1 MKIGILNPGKMG
13 SSLAIAAQMNG
24 HEVIWASEGRSEM
37 TADRAETIMLRD
49 VLTIENMCKESDVI
63 VSICM
68 GAGVFPNAKAVV
80 ESKFKG
86 IYVDANHV
94 GSKSSELHLGNLL
107 NENEI
112 RYVEASIY
120 GWPYPHEPNPDAE
133 RTMYLSCDGEDN
145 FDAFTVFDCFNG
157 AIFECLVSE
166 KESAKE
172 IKRSREVADRSDC
185 APFVNHGYGVVEFH
199 NVMADMG
206 DEFVDRY
213 MERRKLTEPSDYYID
228 DDGFYVNRG
237 GYRFTPDQIE
247 NAPRRFLNL
256 LPSEATDDE
265 VKFHSEIETAIGK
278 SLNAYKGIFPEIVD
292 CMRWRSDA
300 HIAEYPEGSG
310 MGMHHDN
317 AIGGA
322 GENENPVFNVLSI
335 SLILS
340 DRCTGGELVFKHP
353 NVEIAPV
360 KGNLII
366 YPSGFLGAHA
376 VNDIKSGTRIS
387 YLEFVGQGDRSG
399 QIKPI

>member
-1 MKIGILNPGKMG
+1 
-13 SSLAIAAQMNG
+13 
-24 HEVIWASEGRSEM
+24 
-37 TADRAETIMLRD
+37 
-49 VLTIENMCKESDVI
+49 MCKEVDVI

-68 GAGVFPNAKAVV
+68 GAGVFPNAKMIVDYG
-80 ESKFKG
+80 FNG

-94 GSKSSELHLGNLL
+94 GDPSSEKHLASTLKNGGV
-107 NENEI
+107 

-145 FDAFTVFDCFNG
+145 FDALTVFDCFTG

-172 IKRSREVADRSDC
+172 IKRSREISDRSDC
-185 APFVNHGYGVVEFH
+185 APFTNYGYGVVEFH

-206 DEFVDRY
+206 DAFVDRY

-292 CMRWRSDA
+292 CLRWRSDA

-376 VNDIKSGTRIS
+376 VNDIKSGVRIS